1 MAKKKYIKGNEPM
14 GTKVEQNNPEI
25 KDEQAQV
32 PAAENIDANVEG
44 NEADVPASEDNVA
57 EPINE
62 DTPADAADIIDEENT
77 NPEIDAPADAEP
89 TDDANAPVEP
99 TVEPTPE
106 DLPEDNIK
114 DEDTITPADESLKDI
129 ATPALTGQGIDEPAV
144 EVMEFTRKNIVDTI
158 VYGEDELTIVRTL
171 LLSAKA
177 KFKESN
183 IVTRLLDAIETYLV
197 TPASASKGGA
207 LIQTYAIEFNKA
219 EKGDLTNLAIFML
232 TKLTGKE
239 TEQRGLKSLSLA
251 SIVNTTRL
259 VEDKEV
265 KQESLK
271 LVDAFAELHSA
282 EERKKK
288 IDVLIS
294 LNKVFNV
301 NPRYLNANAVEILK
315 TYFAK

>member
-14 GTKVEQNNPEI
+14 GTKVEQSNPEI

-32 PAAENIDANVEG
+32 PTAENIDANIEG
-44 NEADVPASEDNVA
+44 NEADVPTPEDNVA

-62 DTPADAADIIDEENT
+62 DATPVDAADVIDEENI
-77 NPEIDAPADAEP
+77 NPEIDAPADVEPTLEDNAQDADMEP
-89 TDDANAPVEP
+89 TDSTDAPIEP
-99 TVEPTPE
+99 TIEPTPE
-106 DLPEDNIK
+106 DLPKE
-114 DEDTITPADESLKDI
+114 DI
-129 ATPALTGQGIDEPAV
+129 AALALTGQGIDEPVA
-144 EVMEFTRKNIVDTI
+144 EIIEFTRKNIVDTI

-177 KFKESN
+177 KYKESN
-183 IVTRLLDAIETYLV
+183 IITRLLDAIETYLV

-207 LIQTYAIEFNKA
+207 LVQSYAIELNRA

-239 TEQRGLKSLSLA
+239 TEQRGLKSLSLT

-259 VEDKEV
+259 VEDREV

-271 LVDAFAELHSA
+271 LVDALAELHSA

-288 IDVLIS
+288 VDVLIS
-294 LNKVFNV
+294 LNKAFTV

-315 TYFAK
+315 TYFSK